1 MTSAKVC
8 PVCEAQ
14 QDAGLLCSACCDRL
28 ERELGDVAAIVAE
41 LDVTLSRQDRI
52 SSSSGGGE
60 SDKAKSEDSGL
71 APLKHT
77 RSPINVRAMTAADD
91 LQNTLTTWARDLSG
105 ETWLPEVAVVV
116 VKRDPDATTEG
127 PFCLSCPHR
136 SCQKIRAE
144 ERRLAAPIAS
154 QAAWM
159 LLGAVPAIRRHPA
172 VAELVDEVTDAIAQ
186 ARRAVDRPADREYL
200 SQCMVETPDDEGRM
214 VTCLAELYA
223 RKGASEVRCKVC
235 GITHDVT
242 ERRVA
247 MLERARDMLFT
258 VKEAAQMVGDVGGIR
273 VTEASIRG
281 YVHRGRIGYHT
292 GTLIRLGDLL
302 AVVVDEGERKTA

>member
-1 MTSAKVC
+1 MTASC
-8 PVCEAQ
+8 PVCQCEQAE
-14 QDAGLLCSACCDRL
+14 GLLCHDDTSRL

-52 SSSSGGGE
+52 SSSSGASE
-60 SDKAKSEDSGL
+60 SDKARSEDSGL

-77 RSPINVRAMTAADD
+77 RSPVNWGASTVASD
-91 LQNTLTTWARDLSG
+91 LQNTLTTWARDVG
-105 ETWLPEVAVVV
+105 D
-116 VKRDPDATTEG
+116 RDD
-127 PFCLSCPHR
+127 
-136 SCQKIRAE
+136 IW
-144 ERRLAAPIAS
+144 AANCNSSTAAS
-154 QAAWM
+154 WV
-159 LLGAVPAIRRHPA
+159 LLGNIDHIRRHPA
-172 VAELVDEVTDAIAQ
+172 VAELFDEVTDAITQ

-223 RKGASEVRCKVC
+223 RKGASSVTCKVC

-258 VKEAAQMVGDVGGIR
+258 VREAARMMGDVGGIR

-302 AVVVDEGERKTA
+302 AVVVDEGERRTA